1 MQASSPFANAHQDWL
16 AMAEALREAE
26 DGRRQAETLS
36 VKIMAEN
43 EVLQNQLHE
52 AKTDLKFWM
61 AYAVRIETRLEVI
74 QEVIGEARDEAKRT
88 AAANVEIVQRTMPE
102 PAQEVPRRT
111 LREIIRTED
120 DGAAG
125 VVRGITEIAN
135 RWP

>member
-1 MQASSPFANAHQDWL
+1 
-16 AMAEALREAE
+16 MAEALREAE
-26 DGRRQAETLS
+26 DSRRQAETLS

-61 AYAVRIETRLEVI
+61 AYAVRIETRLDVI
-74 QEVIGEARDEAKRT
+74 QEVIGEAREEAKRL
-88 AAANVEIVQRTMPE
+88 AEANTEIVQRTTPE
-102 PAQEVPRRT
+102 PAQEPPRRT
-111 LREIIRTED
+111 IREIMAAQD

-125 VVRGITEIAN
+125 VVRGITDIAH

>member
-1 MQASSPFANAHQDWL
+1 MQASSPFATAHQDWL

-26 DGRRQAETLS
+26 DSRRQAETLS

-61 AYAVRIETRLEVI
+61 AYAVRIETRLDVI
-74 QEVIGEARDEAKRT
+74 QEVIGEAREEAKRL
-88 AAANVEIVQRTMPE
+88 AEANTEIVQRTTPE
-102 PAQEVPRRT
+102 PAQEPPRRT
-111 LREIIRTED
+111 IREIMAAQD

-125 VVRGITEIAN
+125 VVRGITDIAH